1 MAEKTKTVKKVTKI
15 PEASVTIEVEQTAE
29 AADETETTEKL
40 EETAEVNDETQTTEE
55 ERSEEPEKKEVL
67 SPVLGSMDEVDENSS
82 SISWKK
88 VFLYTFI
95 AALIGFLILGAF
107 FFIMKNYS
115 LNFSQK
121 SDKSEVATPSVS
133 PVPTEAEVDK
143 EAYEIEVLNGSGIAG
158 EAASVQTILETA
170 GFKVSGIGNADNQ
183 DFEETEISAGEDVDK
198 AYLDELEK
206 ALGDRGE
213 TKIVDAPTSQ
223 TEDVIVTVGS
233 NTSSNTD
240 EEVTPTP

>member
-1 MAEKTKTVKKVTKI
+1 MAEKSKTVKKVTKI

-29 AADETETTEKL
+29 DAAQSETTEKL
-40 EETAEVNDETQTTEE
+40 EETAQVDTPETSETTEE
-55 ERSEEPEKKEVL
+55 VIEKKEVL
-67 SPVLGSMDEVDENSS
+67 EPVLGTMEEMEDDSN

-95 AALIGFLILGAF
+95 AAAIGFIILGAF
-107 FFIMKNYS
+107 FFVMKNYN

-121 SDKSEVATPSVS
+121 GDSEIELPSTTPE
-133 PVPTEAEVDK
+133 PTEVEVDL

-158 EAASVQTILETA
+158 EAATVQGTLETA
-170 GFKVSGIGNADNQ
+170 GFKVSGIGNADSQ
-183 DFEETEISAGEDVDK
+183 DFEETEISANSDVDEE
-198 AYLDELEK
+198 YLDELEET
-206 ALGDRGE
+206 LGKRGE
-213 TKIVDAPTSQ
+213 VKVVDAPASQ

-233 NTSSNTD
+233 NTTSNTEETE